1 MKKNFIISILTLAM
15 TLSFPSF
22 AVNTENFTINSEL
35 RTVESESDIYSEVT
49 VTGTS
54 DSKYANKRIT
64 LSLLR
69 PDVDI
74 NSNLSIKEKFAVIHQ
89 GFINSDGSYSFT
101 FNVSKEE
108 TEGNYTIRIMVYGAE
123 DIVIED
129 TIYIS
134 DVKNIKGLVNSVY
147 NKEINETE
155 LSSKLLNGKD
165 YGINSETE
173 IYAKLPEE
181 TQNLISSNVLSKL
194 TESSVKKFIDL
205 FKEET
210 AVLGIGSSASG
221 KIKSEIALCYQDIL
235 NLSSSNYYAN
245 YDSLTISAKETVL
258 SGIKNVNSL
267 SDVLSAFEESLF
279 INSLSKLS
287 HFDSLP
293 DFMTDYEGLINS
305 PQDISKLNNLSSDT
319 YKYDGV
325 LSYIMSQ
332 VENGTVNS
340 LESFKSVLN
349 YAVNNSNIIVP
360 PLIIPGVPSKGSS
373 GGGGG
378 GISTGASNTV
388 SVPKDADDVIPEP
401 IETVTVKFSDL
412 ESVKWA
418 EEAVNNLADKGI
430 VSGKQTGLFCPEDN
444 ITRAEFIK
452 MLSESLNFTNENS
465 DCDFDDVDKDYWGYK
480 YIASLYSNGI
490 ISGKSERNFAPSD
503 LITRQE
509 ISTVV
514 YRAMLHT
521 GQLFGVSSV
530 KNIFEDYDLV
540 SDYAK
545 NSVLY
550 LSELNVISGYEDRT
564 FRPQNNATRAEAA
577 VIIQRMLDAVK
588 EGK

>member
-1 MKKNFIISILTLAM
+1 MKKIFIISILTLAM

-22 AVNTENFTINSEL
+22 AVNTENFTINSES

-108 TEGNYTIRIMVYGAE
+108 TGGNYTIRIMVYGAE

-305 PQDISKLNNLSSDT
+305 PQDILKLNNLSSDT
-319 YKYDGV
+319 YKYDSV
-325 LSYIMSQ
+325 LSYILKQAEEGKIDTIHSF
-332 VENGTVNS
+332 VN
-340 LESFKSVLN
+340 VLN
-349 YAVNNSNIIVP
+349 YSVNNVDIIVP
-360 PLIIPGVPSKGSS
+360 PVIIPSPSQGGTTGGNSFGGSS
-373 GGGGG
+373 
-378 GISTGASNTV
+378 SRDEV
-388 SVPKDADDVIPEP
+388 SVFKDVNSEIPEP
-401 IETVTVKFSDL
+401 VEAITVSFSDL
-412 ESVKWA
+412 GSVKWA
-418 EEAVNNLADKGI
+418 EEAINNLVIKG
-430 VSGKQTGLFCPEDN
+430 VLSGKQPGLFYPEDN
-444 ITRAEFIK
+444 VTRVEFVK
-452 MLSESLNFTNENS
+452 MLSEALNFTNENS
-465 DCDFDDVDKDYWGYK
+465 KCDFDDVDKDYWGYK

-540 SDYAK
+540 SNYAK

-588 EGK
+588 EAK

>member
-1 MKKNFIISILTLAM
+1 MKKIFIISILTLAM

-22 AVNTENFTINSEL
+22 AVNTENFTINSES

-305 PQDISKLNNLSSDT
+305 PQDILKLNNLSSDT
-319 YKYDGV
+319 YKYDSV
-325 LSYIMSQ
+325 LSYILKQAEEGKIDTIHSF
-332 VENGTVNS
+332 VN
-340 LESFKSVLN
+340 VLN
-349 YAVNNSNIIVP
+349 YSVNNVDIIVP
-360 PLIIPGVPSKGSS
+360 PVIIPSPSQGGTTGGNSFGGSS
-373 GGGGG
+373 
-378 GISTGASNTV
+378 SRDEV
-388 SVPKDADDVIPEP
+388 SVFKDVNSEIPEP
-401 IETVTVKFSDL
+401 VEAITVSFSDL
-412 ESVKWA
+412 GSVKWA
-418 EEAVNNLADKGI
+418 EEAINNLVIKG
-430 VSGKQTGLFCPEDN
+430 VLSGKQPGLFYPEDN
-444 ITRAEFIK
+444 VTRVEFVK
-452 MLSESLNFTNENS
+452 MLSEALNFTNENS
-465 DCDFDDVDKDYWGYK
+465 KCDFDDVDKDYWGYK

-540 SDYAK
+540 SNYAK

-588 EGK
+588 EAK

>member
-1 MKKNFIISILTLAM
+1 MKKIFIISILTLAM

-22 AVNTENFTINSEL
+22 AVNTENFTINSES

-245 YDSLTISAKETVL
+245 YDSLTISEKETVL

-305 PQDISKLNNLSSDT
+305 PQDILKLNNLSSDT
-319 YKYDGV
+319 YKYDSV
-325 LSYIMSQ
+325 LSYILKQAEEGKIDTIHSF
-332 VENGTVNS
+332 VN
-340 LESFKSVLN
+340 VLN
-349 YAVNNSNIIVP
+349 YSVNNVDIIVP
-360 PLIIPGVPSKGSS
+360 PVIIPSPSQGGTTGGNSFGGSS
-373 GGGGG
+373 
-378 GISTGASNTV
+378 SRDEV
-388 SVPKDADDVIPEP
+388 SVFKDVNSEIPEP
-401 IETVTVKFSDL
+401 VEAITVSFSDL
-412 ESVKWA
+412 GSVKWA
-418 EEAVNNLADKGI
+418 EEAINNLVIKG
-430 VSGKQTGLFCPEDN
+430 VLSGKQPGLFYPEDN
-444 ITRAEFIK
+444 VTRVEFVK
-452 MLSESLNFTNENS
+452 MLSEALNFTNENS
-465 DCDFDDVDKDYWGYK
+465 KCDFDDVDKDYWGYK

-540 SDYAK
+540 SNYAK

-588 EGK
+588 EAK

>member
-1 MKKNFIISILTLAM
+1 MKKIFIISILTLAM

-22 AVNTENFTINSEL
+22 AVNTENFTINSES

-305 PQDISKLNNLSSDT
+305 PQDILKLNNLSSDT

-325 LSYIMSQ
+325 LSYILKQAEEGKIDTIHSF
-332 VENGTVNS
+332 VN
-340 LESFKSVLN
+340 VLN
-349 YAVNNSNIIVP
+349 YSVNNVDIIVP
-360 PLIIPGVPSKGSS
+360 PVIIPSPSQGGTTGGNSFGGSS
-373 GGGGG
+373 
-378 GISTGASNTV
+378 SRDEV
-388 SVPKDADDVIPEP
+388 SVFKDVNSEIPEP
-401 IETVTVKFSDL
+401 VEAITVSFSDL
-412 ESVKWA
+412 GSVKWA
-418 EEAVNNLADKGI
+418 EEAINNLVIKG
-430 VSGKQTGLFCPEDN
+430 VLSGKQPGLFYPEDN
-444 ITRAEFIK
+444 VTRVEFVK
-452 MLSESLNFTNENS
+452 MLSEALNFTNENS
-465 DCDFDDVDKDYWGYK
+465 KCDFDDVDKDYWGYK

-588 EGK
+588 EAK